1 MPRSVSYVSDD
12 HIIAGDAR
20 AVKIAIVG
28 SGISGLGCAHRLHK
42 LGHDI
47 AVFEAGGRIGGHT
60 ATYDVRLGARR
71 YAIDT
76 GFIVYN
82 DWTYPAFIEL
92 MTELGVPTKP
102 TEMGFSVSDIETGL
116 EYSGSNLN
124 TLFAQRRN
132 LLSPRFLR
140 MVREILRFNKHAVAD
155 LEAGRLSPDETL
167 GEYLR
172 KNKYSDTFRRQYLLA
187 MTSAIWSADIAD
199 AAEFPVEFFIRFFRN
214 HGLLQ
219 VKNRPQWRVIEG
231 GSREYLAPLTA
242 GFEDRIHLNHP
253 VQAVVREVN
262 QPISLRFVNGTAQ
275 AFDQVVM
282 ATHSD
287 QALKLL
293 QAPTALE
300 TDILGAIPY
309 RDNDVVLHTDSRL
322 LPKDRKTWSSW
333 NYRLKA
339 GSHRAVVTYN
349 MNILQGIN
357 APETFCVTLN
367 DSDAIN
373 PLRILGRFNYAH
385 PQFTIGAVKAQTR
398 WHEINGTHN
407 TWFCGA
413 YWHNGFHEDGLRS
426 GLRVAD
432 AMTEVR
438 QALA

>member
-1 MPRSVSYVSDD
+1 M
-12 HIIAGDAR
+12 
-20 AVKIAIVG
+20 KIAIVG
-28 SGISGLGCAHRLHK
+28 SGISGLRLCAHRLHK

-47 AVFEAGGRIGGHT
+47 AVFEAGEPHRRSHR
-60 ATYDVRLGARR
+60 DLRCSDLGARR

-82 DWTYPAFIEL
+82 DWTYPAFIAL
-92 MTELGVPTKP
+92 MAELGVPTKP
-102 TEMGFSVSDIETGL
+102 TEMGFSVSDDRDRSRVLRWSASTRCLPSE
-116 EYSGSNLN
+116 
-124 TLFAQRRN
+124 RN

-287 QALKLL
+287 QG
-293 QAPTALE
+293 LE
-300 TDILGAIPY
+300 TAAGAYCP
-309 RDNDVVLHTDSRL
+309 RDRHSWCHSLSRQ
-322 LPKDRKTWSSW
+322 R
-333 NYRLKA
+333 R
-339 GSHRAVVTYN
+339 GVTYGQS
-349 MNILQGIN
+349 ITPQG
-357 APETFCVTLN
+357 
-367 DSDAIN
+367 
-373 PLRILGRFNYAH
+373 
-385 PQFTIGAVKAQTR
+385 PQNVVELELPSQSR
-398 WHEINGTHN
+398 QSS
-407 TWFCGA
+407 CC
-413 YWHNGFHEDGLRS
+413 RS
-426 GLRVAD
+426 P
-432 AMTEVR
+432 TT
-438 QALA
+438 